1 MSADISTRYIY
12 PGALH
17 GQIADETPDQ
27 SLVFAARE
35 LAGIGLDSPLAAAG
49 GDAANRVLN
58 GHPEAK
64 RLGGIHVHIG
74 NDSNAVFDLPQG
86 VAVMDP
92 ESLKNL
98 QVPIIHANGNRKLKL
113 ALWLLQKT
121 DNLRINLS
129 DGSRL
134 MQRV

>member
-49 GDAANRVLN
+49 GDAAWV
-58 GHPEAK
+58 
-64 RLGGIHVHIG
+64 
-74 NDSNAVFDLPQG
+74 NAL
-86 VAVMDP
+86 
-92 ESLKNL
+92 
-98 QVPIIHANGNRKLKL
+98 RKIEKAMLVRGWAWDQPK
-113 ALWLLQKT
+113 
-121 DNLRINLS
+121 
-129 DGSRL
+129 
-134 MQRV
+134 